1 MSIKPEKYT
10 TNPEWNTFKDIAEV
24 MCEDG
29 DKMTLSSVR
38 NYLYRGLE
46 KVAFNI
52 LIEYYGFEE
61 EEAKKKAP
69 QIAREESF
77 QEIIADVVN
86 GVV

>member
-1 MSIKPEKYT
+1 MNTKPEKYT
-10 TNPEWNTFKDIAEV
+10 TNPDWNTFKDIAKV
-24 MCEDG
+24 MCDDG
-29 DKMTLSSVR
+29 DIMTLSSVR

-46 KVAFNI
+46 KVALNI

-61 EEAKKKAP
+61 EEAKRRAP

-86 GVV
+86 GIC